1 MWWEGGE
8 RSTRILGMGDCVGSG
23 ECGGGG
29 EGGGVVGKGLG
40 GSGERYATT
49 KYPPFSDIYQSE
61 ADIHSHSCN
70 PMWPE
75 SLLKANTS
83 GF

>member
-1 MWWEGGE
+1 MGRRGKVYKDSGNGRLCGE
-8 RSTRILGMGDCVGSG
+8 WRVWR
-23 ECGGGG
+23 GGG

-49 KYPPFSDIYQSE
+49 KCPPFSDNYQSE